1 MAGLFVPM
9 WFVIILPIKQVV
21 IVFMAVI
28 SADVHAEA
36 AADILILPQA
46 AGSDAWAS
54 V

>member
-9 WFVIILPIKQVV
+9 LFVSILQIKHV
-21 IVFMAVI
+21 IMLFLVGI

-46 AGSDAWAS
+46 AGSDT
-54 V
+54 

>member
-1 MAGLFVPM
+1 MLF
-9 WFVIILPIKQVV
+9 
-21 IVFMAVI
+21 IVGI